1 MLKPK
6 DLLGKKSKIALRVIQ
21 KDGDYFET
29 VAALESLMEGG
40 NITEVEE
47 IGMLL
52 ENYTMNHAPDPD
64 QIVADLQAELDAIA
78 AGAVT

>member
-6 DLLGKKSKIALRVIQ
+6 DLLGEKSKLALRVIQ
-21 KDGDYFET
+21 EDGDYFET
-29 VAALESLMEGG
+29 VASLESLMDGG

-52 ENYTMNHAPDPD
+52 ENYMMNNAPDPD
-64 QIVADLQAELDAIA
+64 QIEADLQAELDAIA
-78 AGAVT
+78 TGK